1 MADLR
6 IFSYLPNP
14 RIWKST
20 IAGRLCGVE
29 VELRGAKPGEL
40 SGWLWD
46 FDAHPLTDADR
57 EAPENAPQQPRTG
70 FNTALYKTPAF
81 LEAHPFGTVPAAFS
95 PDGSVGIFESNS
107 IMRTVARL
115 GADRFPLYG
124 DDAYAAARIDSFLDV
139 SLVFARDSQIYL
151 LSFRGD
157 GITPEIHANA
167 ERAFT
172 TYMTGI
178 ERALS
183 PDRSFLVGDT
193 VTLADICFAAELT
206 LFSREQSQATAL
218 AAIGRC
224 PIMDDQT
231 VAQYPRALAHYE
243 KLCAHE
249 AFAPDIAPY
258 REKLQADIEADRTRM
273 KAAGA

>member
-20 IAGRLCGVE
+20 IAGRLCGVD

-46 FDAHPLTDADR
+46 FDAHPLTDEDR
-57 EAPENAPQQPRTG
+57 AALENAPQQPRTG
-70 FNTALYKTPAF
+70 FNVALYKTPAF
-81 LEAHPFGTVPAAFS
+81 LKAHPFGTVPAAFS

-115 GADRFPLYG
+115 GADRYPLYG
-124 DDAYAAARIDSFLDV
+124 ADAYAAARIDSFLDV

-151 LSFRGD
+151 LSFRND
-157 GITPEIHANA
+157 ALTPQIYDSAD
-167 ERAFT
+167 RAFAA
-172 TYMTGI
+172 YMTGM

-183 PDRSFLVGDT
+183 PDRSYLVGDGI
-193 VTLADICFAAELT
+193 TLADICFAAEVT
-206 LFSREQSQATAL
+206 LFSREMAQSQAL
-218 AAIGRC
+218 ATIGKS
-224 PIMDDQT
+224 PIMDAATADT
-231 VAQYPRALAHYE
+231 YPRAMAHYE
-243 KLCAHE
+243 ALCAHE
-249 AFAPDIAPY
+249 AFAPDITPY
-258 REKLQADIEADRTRM
+258 REKLTADIEADRTQL
-273 KAAGA
+273 KTASA

>member
-29 VELRGAKPGEL
+29 VELRGAKPNEL

-57 EAPENAPQQPRTG
+57 AAPENAPQQPRTG
-70 FNTALYKTPAF
+70 FNVALYKTPAF
-81 LEAHPFGTVPAAFS
+81 LKAHPFGTVPAAFS
-95 PDGSVGIFESNS
+95 PDGGTGIFESNS
-107 IMRTVARL
+107 IMRAVARL
-115 GADRFPLYG
+115 GQDRFPLYG
-124 DDAYAAARIDSFLDV
+124 DDAYAAARIDSFLDF

-151 LSFRGD
+151 LAFRGD
-157 GITPEIHANA
+157 GVTPDIHANA
-167 ERAFT
+167 DRAFAA
-172 TYMTGI
+172 YMTGI
-178 ERALS
+178 ERALA
-183 PDRSFLVGDT
+183 PDRAYLVGDT
-193 VTLADICFAAELT
+193 ITLADICFAAELT
-206 LFSREQSQATAL
+206 LFSREQAQATAL
-218 AAIGRC
+218 AKIGKR
-224 PIMDDQT
+224 PIMDEQT
-231 VAQYPRALAHYE
+231 AAQYPRAMAHYE
-243 KLCAHE
+243 TLCAHQ

-258 REKLQADIEADRTRM
+258 REKLQADIETDRTQI

>member
-20 IAGRLCGVE
+20 IAGRLCGVD
-29 VELRGAKPGEL
+29 VELIGAKPGEL
-40 SGWLWD
+40 SEWLWD
-46 FDAHPLTDADR
+46 FDARPLTDEDR
-57 EAPENAPQQPRTG
+57 AAPENTPQQPRTG

-81 LEAHPFGTVPAAFS
+81 LKAHPFGTVPAAFS
-95 PDGSVGIFESNS
+95 PDGETGIFESNS

-115 GADRFPLYG
+115 GADRYPLYG
-124 DDAYAAARIDSFLDV
+124 SDAYSAARIDSFLDV

-151 LSFRGD
+151 LSFRNGQV
-157 GITPEIHANA
+157 TPEIHENA
-167 ERAFT
+167 ERAFMA
-172 TYMTGI
+172 YMAGM

-183 PDRSFLVGDT
+183 PDRAHLVGDGI
-193 VTLADICFAAELT
+193 TLADICFAAELT
-206 LFSREQSQATAL
+206 LFSREMAQSTAL
-218 AAIGRC
+218 ASIGKR
-224 PIMDDQT
+224 PIMDAET
-231 VAQYPRALAHYE
+231 ATQYPRAMAHYE

-258 REKLQADIEADRTRM
+258 REKLNADIEADCAQM